1 MFIARVLDKEKKK
14 KNMYVDRAEVELSTL
29 VWKNYLPG

>member
-14 KNMYVDRAEVELSTL
+14 KNMYVNRAEVELSIL
-29 VWKNYLPG
+29 V